1 MDALTL
7 AVLLDRRS
15 VYQLRKMARTLDPA
29 AHALRRDEFIDAA
42 QRLIQTRGYE
52 QMSIQDVLDELG
64 ASKGA
69 FYHYF
74 DSKEALLTA
83 VIDQM
88 IDEAMAAVEPMVA
101 DPNLTAPEK
110 FERVFS
116 GIAQFKNARID
127 LLQGVIQAWIS
138 DDNAI
143 VREKFRKVAVQRL
156 SPLMARI
163 VEQGLAEGVYT
174 AGPPGPVARV
184 LLSLMLGANEAAV
197 ELYVARRA
205 RTITFETVQRTLAAY
220 AEALDRIVGAPGG
233 SFPITDEATLRLW
246 FD

>member
-1 MDALTL
+1 
-7 AVLLDRRS
+7 
-15 VYQLRKMARTLDPA
+15 MARTLDPA

-42 QRLIQTRGYE
+42 QRLIQSRGYE
-52 QMSIQDVLDELG
+52 QMSVQDMLDELG

-88 IDEAMAAVEPMVA
+88 IEDAMRVVAPMVD
-101 DPNLTAPEK
+101 DPNLTAPQK
-110 FERVFS
+110 FQRVFS
-116 GIAQFKNARID
+116 GIAQFKNARIE
-127 LLQGVIQAWIS
+127 LLQGVIEAWIS
-138 DDNAI
+138 DENAI
-143 VREKFRKVAVQRL
+143 VRERFRKVAAQRL

-163 VEQGLAEGVYT
+163 VEQGLAEGSYT
-174 AGPPGPVARV
+174 AGPPGSVARV

-197 ELYVARRA
+197 ELYMARQA
-205 RTITFETVQRTLAAY
+205 GTITFDTVQQTLAAY
-220 AEALDRIVGAPGG
+220 AEAFDRIVGAPGG
-233 SFPITDEATLRLW
+233 SFPITDEATLHLW